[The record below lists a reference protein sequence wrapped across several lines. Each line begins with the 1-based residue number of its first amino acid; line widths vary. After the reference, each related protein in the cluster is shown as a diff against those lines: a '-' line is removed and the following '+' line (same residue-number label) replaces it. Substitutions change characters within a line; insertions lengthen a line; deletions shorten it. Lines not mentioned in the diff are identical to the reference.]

1 MGQFIVPNHNEVLE
15 DLRSMFQISLLMYI
29 SVRSLVSITQILAL
43 HQLQAALRQNIRFS
57 ALEVKQS
64 NAQISKCIKVRAP
77 IKHPF

>member
-43 HQLQAALRQNIRFS
+43 HQLQAALRQNTRFS
-57 ALEVKQS
+57 ALEVE
-64 NAQISKCIKVRAP
+64 
-77 IKHPF
+77 

>member
-15 DLRSMFQISLLMYI
+15 GLMSMFQISLLMYI

-57 ALEVKQS
+57 ALEVK
-64 NAQISKCIKVRAP
+64 
-77 IKHPF
+77 